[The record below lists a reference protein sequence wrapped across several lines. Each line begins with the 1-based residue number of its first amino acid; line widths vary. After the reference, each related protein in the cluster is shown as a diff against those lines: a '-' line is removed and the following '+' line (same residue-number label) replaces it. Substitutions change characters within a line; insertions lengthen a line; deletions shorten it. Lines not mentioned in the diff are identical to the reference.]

1 MADRIIPPF
10 GGFVVYPDAGGN
22 IFERMFGSGHK
33 PEPSDEPSAMTP
45 LVDIYEDD
53 DAVTVTTDLPGVRKE
68 DIHVSVTE
76 GALSINAEVRREER
90 HGGHWV
96 KHERRVGTYVR
107 TLHMSGNVDPEN
119 ISASLNDGVLR
130 LTIAKPKKTE
140 SKKIEVAVT

>member
-45 LVDIYEDD
+45 LVDIWEDD
-53 DAVTVTTDLPGVRKE
+53 DAVTVTTDLPGVGK
-68 DIHVSVTE
+68 DDVHVSITD
-76 GALSINAEVRREER
+76 GTLTINAEVRREER
-90 HGGHWV
+90 QGGHWV

-107 TLHMSGNVDPEN
+107 TLHLSGNVNPDH
-119 ISASLNDGVLR
+119 ISASLSDGVLR
-130 LTIAKPKKTE
+130 LSIAKPKRTE
-140 SKKIEVAVT
+140 SKQIQIAVT